1 MSRPRAAESPRGFV
15 ALAASRPASARVR
28 ALALVAATLASAGAA
43 RAETTIA
50 NAWMRPAPAGAASAD
65 AYADVRVDAPATLVA
80 VRTPAAARVDI
91 VVRDPRDPA
100 SAPRVVDKL
109 ALPAGETRFA
119 LKGSVLRLV
128 DVKSAI
134 GPGAPVS
141 LRFEFVDAAGKASAV
156 DAGVQVRGF
165 VAPPAAMR

>member
-1 MSRPRAAESPRGFV
+1 MTAVRAI
-15 ALAASRPASARVR
+15 ALAFFAMIAASV
-28 ALALVAATLASAGAA
+28 A

-80 VRTPAAARVDI
+80 VRTPAARRVDI
-91 VVRDPRDPA
+91 VVHDPRDPA
-100 SAPRVVDKL
+100 SVPHVVDRL
-109 ALPAGETRFA
+109 ALNAGETRFA

-134 GPGAPVS
+134 VPGEPMP
-141 LRFEFVDAAGKASAV
+141 LRFEFVDASGKASSVEAK
-156 DAGVQVRGF
+156 VQVRGL